1 VKTKNLW
8 AAETALREMGTP
20 SLIDALDYLGLVA
33 ELKPERFGAAAVRWH
48 GRLELEALPMTLAE
62 SQLALAA
69 LASLAAGEREALT
82 LLRGLLRRVNP
93 TLVRRMG

>member
-1 VKTKNLW
+1 
-8 AAETALREMGTP
+8 
-20 SLIDALDYLGLVA
+20 
-33 ELKPERFGAAAVRWH
+33 
-48 GRLELEALPMTLAE
+48 MTLSEA
-62 SQLALAA
+62 QLALAT